1 MAEGGPGPAG
11 GSGHPVVYVDRDGTI
26 NPDFHYLAEADRIEL
41 LPGVTQGV
49 AELHAGGFL
58 VVCVTNQSGIA
69 RGLYTPETVER
80 IHERIQ
86 ARLAHGGTRIDRFYY
101 CPHAPADGC
110 DCRKPKL
117 RLFLQA
123 ERELGLT
130 RAGSGIIGD
139 RWLDISV
146 GAQLGLRRVLVPER
160 GIEAETLAEFT
171 PGRPTPDYTASDFLD
186 AARFL
191 LRPEG
196 GAPSATGGTDR
207 RPPSSTRTGPWSSP

>member
-1 MAEGGPGPAG
+1 
-11 GSGHPVVYVDRDGTI
+11 VVYVDRDGTI
-26 NPDFHYLAEADRIEL
+26 NPDFHYLSEPDRIEL

-49 AELHAGGFL
+49 AELHKGGFL

-69 RGLYTPETVER
+69 RGLYTRETVEQ

-86 ARLAHGGTRIDRFYY
+86 ARLARGGTRIDRFYY

-117 RLFLQA
+117 SLFLQA
-123 ERELGLT
+123 ERELGLG
-130 RAGSGIIGD
+130 RVGSGIIGD

-171 PGRPTPDYTASDFLD
+171 PGRPTPEYTASDFLD
-186 AARFL
+186 AARYL
-191 LRPEG
+191 LRP
-196 GAPSATGGTDR
+196 
-207 RPPSSTRTGPWSSP
+207 RPEPPT